1 MNQKEAS
8 TFEGFGSCQ
17 GSCVEGKNRK
27 GLSNFATPEKALL
40 DLLYLRGQIP
50 FRDELELGDL
60 DLEKLQE
67 FSQKFPKTV
76 QKKLA
81 LPKP

>member
-1 MNQKEAS
+1 MTLEFSRIAPIL
-8 TFEGFGSCQ
+8 FFGFTRQ
-17 GSCVEGKNRK
+17 ERYD
-27 GLSNFATPEKALL
+27 LATPETALL

-76 QKKLA
+76 RKKLA
-81 LPKP
+81 LLKF

>member
-1 MNQKEAS
+1 MALEFSKIAPIL
-8 TFEGFGSCQ
+8 FFGFKRQ
-17 GSCVEGKNRK
+17 ERYDI
-27 GLSNFATPEKALL
+27 ATPEKALL

-50 FRDELELGDL
+50 FRDELELGAL
-60 DLEKLQE
+60 DVERLQQ

-81 LPKP
+81 LLKS